1 MANLGRRWLKS
12 DTGAALV
19 EYALIIAGVALIGA
33 AAVSVF
39 GNKVTNMLTTAA
51 AIMPGSHATS
61 DPPAVSGVETSQ
73 NVTDVDEGSPGTG
86 QSIGNNIGADGSLS
100 SLVVETKNR

>member
-1 MANLGRRWLKS
+1 MAQIGRRLKS
-12 DTGAALV
+12 NRGAALV

-39 GNKVTNMLTTAA
+39 GKQVTSMLTTAA
-51 AIMPGSHATS
+51 ATLPGSYATS
-61 DPPAVSGVETSQ
+61 DSRTVSGVETFQ
-73 NVTDVDEGSPGTG
+73 NVTGLNEGNPATG
-86 QSIGNNIGADGSLS
+86 QSIGNNVGVDGSLS